1 MANPL
6 DDKTIIE
13 LFNQGGANADHAF
26 KAIVNQ
32 YGEQLYGQIRGIARS
47 HELTNDILQNV
58 LIKVYQN
65 LSKFKGDSA
74 LYTWMYRITRN
85 ESINFLKKEKLRT
98 GVDIDAPILEI
109 IAGHDVLDGTTSE
122 MISNLLQEAILTLPE
137 KQAIVFHLKYF
148 EEMKYKDISQ
158 KLNVSEGGLKAN
170 FHHAK
175 QKIQEYI
182 LSQLNL

>member
-32 YGEQLYGQIRGIARS
+32 YGEQLYGQIRGIARN

-65 LSKFKGDSA
+65 
-74 LYTWMYRITRN
+74 
-85 ESINFLKKEKLRT
+85 
-98 GVDIDAPILEI
+98 
-109 IAGHDVLDGTTSE
+109 
-122 MISNLLQEAILTLPE
+122 
-137 KQAIVFHLKYF
+137 AIV
-148 EEMKYKDISQ
+148 
-158 KLNVSEGGLKAN
+158 
-170 FHHAK
+170 
-175 QKIQEYI
+175 
-182 LSQLNL
+182 